1 MKISVVVLTKNEEK
15 NIERCLKSLDFCDEI
30 IIVDDFS
37 QDKTLNEVYKVKKFI
52 KFKSLKVFQRHLNG
66 DFASQRNFGMEKAR
80 GEWVLF
86 VDADE
91 EISDKL
97 QKEIIETV
105 YHKFQIPNSK
115 SEIQNSKQNT
125 ENEIKAY
132 YIKRRDWWWGREL
145 RFGEVRK
152 IRKKGLLRL
161 VKKDTGR
168 WQGKVH
174 EEFQIKN
181 FQFKAGRLKNY
192 LNHYPHSTLKE
203 FLAEVNF
210 YSTLRAK
217 ELFRAGKKISLWEII
232 FYPLAKFILN
242 YFFYWGFLDGPS
254 GFAYAFLMSFHSFL
268 VRAKLYQYTRL

>member
-15 NIERCLKSLDFCDEI
+15 NIGRCLKSLAFCDEI
-30 IIVDDFS
+30 IIVDDYS
-37 QDKTLNEVYKVKKFI
+37 TDKTRDEVYKVKKFI
-52 KFKSLKVFQRHLNG
+52 KLESLKIYKRRLEG
-66 DFASQRNFGMEKAR
+66 DFSGQRNFGMEKAG

-91 EISDKL
+91 EISNKL

-105 YHKFQIPNSK
+105 YHKSK
-115 SEIQNSKQNT
+115 IQNSKQNT
-125 ENEIKAY
+125 QNEIKAY

-161 VKKDTGR
+161 VKKNSGR
-168 WQGKVH
+168 WKGNVH

-181 FQFKAGRLKNY
+181 FQFKAGRLKKY
-192 LNHYPHSTLKE
+192 LNHYPHPTLKE

-217 ELFRAGKKISLWEII
+217 ELFRAGKKIGLWEII
-232 FYPLAKFILN
+232 FYPSAKFILN
-242 YFFYWGFLDGPS
+242 YFIYWGFLDGPS